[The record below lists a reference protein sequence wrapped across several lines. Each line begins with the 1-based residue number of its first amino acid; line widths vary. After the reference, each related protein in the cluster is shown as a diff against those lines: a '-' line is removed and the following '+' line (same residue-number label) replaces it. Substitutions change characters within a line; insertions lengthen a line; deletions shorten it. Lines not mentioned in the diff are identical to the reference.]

1 MVARR
6 WRRGDVGADCT
17 VVARP
22 CVLQLPAVSFHHLHA
37 AFYKVVN
44 PLVVAPAET
53 ETKEKG
59 YIYNQREILLYM
71 Y

>member
-1 MVARR
+1 
-6 WRRGDVGADCT
+6 
-17 VVARP
+17 
-22 CVLQLPAVSFHHLHA
+22 LHLPAVSFHHLHA

-59 YIYNQREILLYM
+59 YNQREILLCM